1 MSGDAVSPFFSF
13 FFLFFLVLFSLE
25 LHEDGD
31 ECLLTVECSLAWAEL
46 YLCIATL
53 AQHFDLEFPSHTAED
68 FEASIDSFVILTKS
82 RGELRTVAKV
92 RG

>member
-1 MSGDAVSPFFSF
+1 M
-13 FFLFFLVLFSLE
+13 
-25 LHEDGD
+25 
-31 ECLLTVECSLAWAEL
+31 LLTSFDNRNSLAWAEL

-53 AQHFDLEFPSHTAED
+53 AQHFDLEFPGHTAED
-68 FEASIDSFVILTKS
+68 FEAAIDAFVILTKS